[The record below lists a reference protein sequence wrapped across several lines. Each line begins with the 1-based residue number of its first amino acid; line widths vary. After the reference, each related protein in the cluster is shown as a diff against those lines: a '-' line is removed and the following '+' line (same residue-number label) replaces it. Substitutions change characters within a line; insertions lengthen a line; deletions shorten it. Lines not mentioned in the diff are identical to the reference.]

1 MEPELVD
8 AIDDYLHA
16 HIERHGH
23 ARTAEAFGVSRHTL
37 WRFLELGQPG
47 RRHAPKARSGD
58 ALRGETR
65 PVPRERPRAP
75 RLTAAL
81 HETLLLVCETPFAS
95 VEDLSR
101 LKRASRSTLRERLAK
116 LRRMGFAEAH
126 PHRLAMLSDRPLRRY
141 VPTAAGVAALSDDD
155 LLRRHPVSRQW
166 LRRLAERLDGVAL
179 VYELA
184 AMIAGADPEQDPVRV
199 GHCRSGPYDAI
210 VTLSGDRT
218 LGVVRQGAMLSS
230 ASLRYRMRTLERQDV
245 QELPHVTL
253 IATDSDQDTR
263 RAVRALREPSG
274 FHHSAAATL
283 GAVIGGGARARV
295 WQPARYGR
303 GNTPIFKPDSSLAWL
318 VDLAG
323 REAEHPVHR
332 VMPKR
337 HWAWTSSGGARAT
350 PPESGDLA
358 DAVATRLGAAEKRM
372 LDLLAAWPLCAT
384 EQLANLMAG
393 LSDRRASQLLRPLRR
408 LGLARRE
415 GEAHVLTDEG
425 LAYLARRDRAS
436 VGTALGRWSAE
447 RTDDGVYAGTAL
459 RALVSQGKHQRG
471 LAEFVSMLALD
482 ARYSRDHTLLDLL
495 PTHRSQITYRHRDTN
510 YAIHPDASFQL
521 GYQDE
526 WIWYLLEYERRAVTP
541 KRLPER
547 LASYARYFGSGRA
560 RLDHE
565 GRPPVVLFVFE
576 TEHAEQ
582 VFLRAASRLPAVPL
596 ASATTESIGFGG
608 PLGKAWRLPAPAA
621 PERRRLHFLARGDT
635 LSDGR
640 SQDFQ

>member
-1 MEPELVD
+1 M
-8 AIDDYLHA
+8 DDLC
-16 HIERHGH
+16 
-23 ARTAEAFGVSRHTL
+23 AFL
-37 WRFLELGQPG
+37 
-47 RRHAPKARSGD
+47 
-58 ALRGETR
+58 
-65 PVPRERPRAP
+65 
-75 RLTAAL
+75 
-81 HETLLLVCETPFAS
+81 
-95 VEDLSR
+95 
-101 LKRASRSTLRERLAK
+101 
-116 LRRMGFAEAH
+116 
-126 PHRLAMLSDRPLRRY
+126 
-141 VPTAAGVAALSDDD
+141 ALSDSRVWRVAARLED
-155 LLRRHPVSRQW
+155 LGLVARGV
-166 LRRLAERLDGVAL
+166 LGGKRRLAL
-179 VYELA
+179 
-184 AMIAGADPEQDPVRV
+184 
-199 GHCRSGPYDAI
+199 
-210 VTLSGDRT
+210 GDRGLT
-218 LGVVRQGAMLSS
+218 L
-230 ASLRYRMRTLERQDV
+230 
-245 QELPHVTL
+245 
-253 IATDSDQDTR
+253 
-263 RAVRALREPSG
+263 
-274 FHHSAAATL
+274 
-283 GAVIGGGARARV
+283 
-295 WQPARYGR
+295 
-303 GNTPIFKPDSSLAWL
+303 
-318 VDLAG
+318 
-323 REAEHPVHR
+323 
-332 VMPKR
+332 
-337 HWAWTSSGGARAT
+337 
-350 PPESGDLA
+350 
-358 DAVATRLGAAEKRM
+358 
-372 LDLLAAWPLCAT
+372 
-384 EQLANLMAG
+384 
-393 LSDRRASQLLRPLRR
+393 
-408 LGLARRE
+408 
-415 GEAHVLTDEG
+415 
-425 LAYLARRDRAS
+425 LARRDRAS

-608 PLGKAWRLPAPAA
+608 PLGEAWRLPAPAA